1 MSIPVAKQYILDFE
15 QLGFGMFV
23 HWGLYSQVGKG
34 EWYHYHKQRDI
45 YLEKCK
51 KEGIT
56 PMEKIPFP
64 DRRIND
70 DYMKLFDTFTAE
82 DFDAEKLVLTAKNTG
97 CKYMTLTTR
106 HHEGFSLF
114 DTCGLNEFDAPHS
127 PAKRDLIREFVDAC
141 RKHDIVPFFYM
152 ATHDWYHPGTFEDFD
167 AFLDYL
173 NKSVEILCKNYGK
186 IGGFWF
192 DGNWSQPDKDWKE
205 DELYATIRKY
215 QPEAMIINNTG
226 LAARGYVG
234 NPEIDSVT
242 FENGRATPL
251 NREGMPKYLAGEMCH
266 TINDHWGIGAHD
278 FNYKSPKEL
287 IESLCNCRKV
297 GANYLLN
304 IGPEGQGKVNDYQAQ
319 LMAIIGDW
327 MKLNGEAIYNGRP
340 YPSYSVGK
348 NFILKSVDGKSLYL
362 FVFDLGIEGS
372 ANVTVGG
379 KYFGSY
385 SFGNVCDKV
394 SSVKW
399 LDNGEDLD
407 FIQGKDMLCVNFTG
421 FPYGS
426 SLGVRVAKA
435 EILK

>member
-34 EWYHYHKQRDI
+34 EWHHYHKQRDK
-45 YLEKCK
+45 YLEECAK
-51 KEGIT
+51 KGIV
-56 PMEKIPFP
+56 PEEKIPFK
-64 DRRIND
+64 DRQLTDEYKSLIN
-70 DYMKLFDTFTAE
+70 TFTAE

-97 CKYMTLTTR
+97 CKYITLTTR

-114 DTCGLNEFDAPHS
+114 DTCGLNDFDAPHS

-141 RKHDIVPFFYM
+141 RKHDIIPFFYM
-152 ATHDWYHPGTFEDFD
+152 ATHDWYHPATFNDFD

-173 NKSVEILCKNYGK
+173 NKSVEILCTNYGK

-192 DGNWSQPDKDWKE
+192 DGNWSQPDADWKE
-205 DELYATIRKY
+205 DELYKVIRKH

-226 LAARGYVG
+226 MAARGYIG

-242 FENGRATPL
+242 FENGRPTPL
-251 NREGMPKYLAGEMCH
+251 NREGMPKYIAGEMCH
-266 TINDHWGIGAHD
+266 TINDHWGIGEFD
-278 FNYKSPKEL
+278 YNYKSPKEL
-287 IESLCNCRKV
+287 IENLCNCRKV

-304 IGPEGQGKVNDYQAQ
+304 IGPEGQGKVNDYQAR
-319 LMAIIGDW
+319 LMELIGNW

-340 YPSYSVGK
+340 YASYSVGK
-348 NFILKSVDGKSLYL
+348 NFILKSYDGKSLYL

-385 SFGNVCDKV
+385 SFGNVTDKV
-394 SSVKW
+394 SSIEW
-399 LDNGEDLD
+399 MDNGEALK
-407 FIQGKDMLCVNFTG
+407 FIQGEDMLCVNFTG
-421 FPYGS
+421 YPYGK

-435 EILK
+435 VIEK